1 LIDEKIKLALRYK
14 TIAVVGLSRDPNKD
28 SYKVAEYLKANGY
41 RIIPVNPFADEILD
55 EKCYKSLSNIPEEI
69 QKTVEVVDIFRP
81 SQDIPPIV
89 EQAVQL
95 KQKHGKPHL
104 IWMQLGIINNQATEL
119 AEKAGLEVVMDRCM
133 MIEHKRL
140 KQNPS
145 GELEGAQLKKMRKTM
160 SRVGRA
166 KLSLAQ
172 DYPDAPILISD
183 ENFNEF
189 VQQYPIVVVDCWAAW
204 CGPCLMVAPIID
216 SLAKDYAGKVVF
228 GKLNVDE
235 NPRTAMRFGIMSIPT
250 LLIMKYGTEVD
261 RILGAAPRQHIESRL
276 QGYLRRA

>member
-1 LIDEKIKLALRYK
+1 
-14 TIAVVGLSRDPNKD
+14 
-28 SYKVAEYLKANGY
+28 
-41 RIIPVNPFADEILD
+41 
-55 EKCYKSLSNIPEEI
+55 
-69 QKTVEVVDIFRP
+69 
-81 SQDIPPIV
+81 
-89 EQAVQL
+89 
-95 KQKHGKPHL
+95 
-104 IWMQLGIINNQATEL
+104 MQLGIINNQAAEL

-145 GELEGAQLKKMRKTM
+145 DELEGVQLNKMRKTM
-160 SRVGRA
+160 GRVGRS

-172 DYPDAPILISD
+172 DYPDTPIIVSD
-183 ENFNEF
+183 ENFNKF

-204 CGPCLMVAPIID
+204 CGSCLMVAPTID

-250 LLIMKYGTEVD
+250 LLIMRYGTEVD
-261 RILGAAPRQHIESRL
+261 RIVGAAPRQHIESRL